1 MKKKY
6 EINYLSEDFFEKYD
20 SKHFP
25 EIEHKLNR
33 PYLVLVLKVENNT
46 YAIPLEQM
54 YHIKLAIVLKI
65 HQEILIV
72 LLVLII
78 QKLL

>member
-46 YAIPLEQM
+46 YSI
-54 YHIKLAIVLKI
+54 
-65 HQEILIV
+65 
-72 LLVLII
+72 
-78 QKLL
+78 